1 MALRHVLWTLLLCNV
16 LTCSICG
23 VQKVS
28 SYGAVQYHSAAG
40 RPEPPSR
47 PRPRSHAHAT
57 AFQPGTA
64 VKGGGAPYSPLSQE
78 NQQSR
83 VLHDQREEVQRHAV
97 AALGEAAPVIREQV
111 KLIPVFHGRPDPNA
125 ARSQVIQFGSAQ
137 TGSASRVVDQLL
149 SGYSPAGGG
158 GTLGGVD
165 SHVPAQRRPGHSR
178 PTIFGSR
185 QSTGTSYSSH
195 YNSASTGPSHVT
207 SEMVV
212 RRDQDLPA
220 RYLAMGHFTP
230 GGDTLHKPTSTP
242 YVNANAAEGS
252 FFSGQRIP
260 HKPAQILNAANLGT
274 RYSGTRRYGTN
285 VNTAHLD
292 TRYSGTRRYIQ
303 SLNTASSSVLKVPG
317 GHEAGSRAGSS
328 ETGHRTYTQ
337 DRNVASGSEV
347 KFPTRTVQFMPGGAA
362 PSSSWGSSSRFDASL
377 VRPDTSSTGS
387 VKGGSGSASHRQES
401 STGSVKR
408 GSGSASHRQDSSQ
421 HSYSRPAGTGTY
433 AGYTRISGS
442 AVAQYSA
449 TSRPIYIQPAPSG
462 SARRHYRCAGMG
474 CNPTGHKQVLSLLWK
489 R

>member
-28 SYGAVQYHSAAG
+28 SYGAVQYQSAVG

-47 PRPRSHAHAT
+47 PRPRSHARAT

-83 VLHDQREEVQRHAV
+83 VLHDQREDVQRHAV
-97 AALGEAAPVIREQV
+97 AARGEAAPVIREQV

-158 GTLGGVD
+158 GGGTLGGVN

-178 PTIFGSR
+178 LTIFGSR
-185 QSTGTSYSSH
+185 QSTGTSYGSH
-195 YNSASTGPSHVT
+195 YNSASTGPGHVT

-220 RYLAMGHFTP
+220 RYLATGHFTP
-230 GGDTLHKPTSTP
+230 GGDALHKPTSTP

-260 HKPAQILNAANLGT
+260 HEPAQILNAANLGT
-274 RYSGTRRYGTN
+274 RYSGTSHYGENVNAAHLGTRYSGTRRYGEN

-387 VKGGSGSASHRQES
+387 VKGGSGSASHRQGSSTGSVSHRQES
-401 STGSVKR
+401 STGSVKG

-421 HSYSRPAGTGTY
+421 HSYSRPAE
-433 AGYTRISGS
+433 
-442 AVAQYSA
+442 
-449 TSRPIYIQPAPSG
+449 
-462 SARRHYRCAGMG
+462 
-474 CNPTGHKQVLSLLWK
+474 
-489 R
+489 

>member
-28 SYGAVQYHSAAG
+28 SYGAVQYQSAVG

-47 PRPRSHAHAT
+47 PRPRSHARAT

-83 VLHDQREEVQRHAV
+83 VLHDQREDVQRHAV
-97 AALGEAAPVIREQV
+97 AARGEAAPVIREQV

-158 GTLGGVD
+158 GGTLGGVD

-178 PTIFGSR
+178 LTIFGSR
-185 QSTGTSYSSH
+185 QSTGTSYGSH

-220 RYLAMGHFTP
+220 RYLATGHFTP
-230 GGDTLHKPTSTP
+230 GGDTLHKPTSPP

-260 HKPAQILNAANLGT
+260 HEPAQILNAANLGT
-274 RYSGTRRYGTN
+274 RYSGTSHYGEN
-285 VNTAHLD
+285 VNAAHLGNQPLLK
-292 TRYSGTRRYIQ
+292 TGFGLLWNSPLRVGVARRATGRTPLSTATAGLQALAHMQATPGY
-303 SLNTASSSVLKVPG
+303 LVLPLPNTAPPPDPSTFSLPQVEVPG
-317 GHEAGSRAGSS
+317 G
-328 ETGHRTYTQ
+328 TI
-337 DRNVASGSEV
+337 D
-347 KFPTRTVQFMPGGAA
+347 VQG
-362 PSSSWGSSSRFDASL
+362 WDATL
-377 VRPDTSSTGS
+377 
-387 VKGGSGSASHRQES
+387 Q
-401 STGSVKR
+401 
-408 GSGSASHRQDSSQ
+408 
-421 HSYSRPAGTGTY
+421 
-433 AGYTRISGS
+433 
-442 AVAQYSA
+442 A
-449 TSRPIYIQPAPSG
+449 TSKSCPYSG
-462 SARRHYRCAGMG
+462 EDKAAGEHG
-474 CNPTGHKQVLSLLWK
+474 QLLWNVSEAD
-489 R
+489 